1 TDTGGDAENRAP
13 ALGLVG
19 VVGRDDEHIGL
30 TVAGEA
36 DRRDCLSG
44 DVEHTVDLAV
54 RGQAG
59 DASPTRR
66 CDPEKPLS
74 VDGHAVW
81 RPGREVEDA
90 PAASRAVFS
99 ELVHEDDVVSRVGVE
114 DGSLPRR
121 ERDAVGVHN
130 PFVENNG
137 LVYGIDAPQLA
148 GNRLDLRVE
157 YRKAERTRV
166 DAPHGVGAD
175 VVPSEHSID
184 GKQAAI
190 LAVAHVDDV

>member
-1 TDTGGDAENRAP
+1 
-13 ALGLVG
+13 
-19 VVGRDDEHIGL
+19 
-30 TVAGEA
+30 
-36 DRRDCLSG
+36 
-44 DVEHTVDLAV
+44 
-54 RGQAG
+54 
-59 DASPTRR
+59 
-66 CDPEKPLS
+66 
-74 VDGHAVW
+74 
-81 RPGREVEDA
+81 
-90 PAASRAVFS
+90 
-99 ELVHEDDVVSRVGVE
+99 
-114 DGSLPRR
+114 
-121 ERDAVGVHN
+121 DAVGVHN

-190 LAVAHVDDV
+190 LPVAHVDDVAAPDDHAAVGVEHDPAHAAPLRHDGRDLAFRRAAVHAAAEHVAEVQVPVAVDRRPLDEPVPGGQRFHHARDAS